1 MTSTTNSWRLKKVTK
16 LSTDY
21 YALNLLKFLRI
32 MKNIYIIFNNKDFKP
47 VFVGTSKSN
56 TADCVKSV
64 FSNAMNEK
72 KDILSNW
79 VNEQWQNNN
88 EVLFHELHNNLN
100 EDEAKH
106 FEQEWRKNLSN
117 LLKGKSLSKMSEQ
130 EEKLIAGLKEVYS

>member
-1 MTSTTNSWRLKKVTK
+1 
-16 LSTDY
+16 
-21 YALNLLKFLRI
+21 

-47 VFVGTSKSN
+47 VFVGSSESN
-56 TADCVKSV
+56 TANCIKSV

-79 VNEQWQNNN
+79 VNKQWQNNN

-100 EDEAKH
+100 DDEAKH

-130 EEKLIAGLKEVYS
+130 EEKKPEIPHRMSRVAWPKAKYGLYLASIIVILFLVISYRHLIF

>member
-1 MTSTTNSWRLKKVTK
+1 M
-16 LSTDY
+16 
-21 YALNLLKFLRI
+21 

-47 VFVGTSKSN
+47 VFVGISESN
-56 TADCVKSV
+56 TANCIKSV
-64 FSNAMNEK
+64 FSNAMSEK

-79 VNEQWQNNN
+79 VNEQWQINN

-100 EDEAKH
+100 DDEAKH
-106 FEQEWRKNLSN
+106 FEQEWRKSLSN